1 MEIKGDTMKTKI
13 ILVGI
18 IIALCGFII
27 HREYTYK
34 EYKTQIEYEIQD
46 IQADYYN
53 DGFNACLEQF

>member
-1 MEIKGDTMKTKI
+1 MKTKI

-18 IIALCGFII
+18 IIALCGVII
-27 HREYTYK
+27 QREITHA
-34 EYKTQIEYEIQD
+34 EYEIQD